1 MGCIFAFFSLIT
13 PRVVIALI
21 FLFTHWISM
30 AYQTVIWPVLGFIF
44 MPYTTLAYLVA
55 MIYSQHNI
63 SNGWIVL
70 IVVAVIFDLGGQGMS
85 LKQG

>member
-1 MGCIFAFFSLIT
+1 MGCLFAFFSLIT

-21 FLFTHWISM
+21 FLFTHWFSM
-30 AYQTVIWPVLGFIF
+30 AYQTVIWPVLGFLF

-63 SNGWIVL
+63 TNAWIVV
-70 IVVAVIFDLGGQGMS
+70 IVIAVVLDLGGQG
-85 LKQG
+85 LTVNRR